1 MRSGWGRRP
10 SPSGPVAVWEANKR
24 SRRFGSCSSIPWLR
38 SQEVPRRA
46 EPRAGA
52 EALEE
57 RRGLRGSSRSPA
69 DAGPRGVPRR
79 TSERRDVRAGLL
91 DGIQATA
98 NESAQVRVRLAH
110 PEAGQWPSAH
120 WHRRPVRAAHRVP
133 RCSCSAT
140 HGLTPEHL
148 RTWLGESST
157 RRLSLMRAPRRVR
170 PVLTR
175 TLSSTTASSCRS
187 VGMVIGSSSRD
198 SIVIRI
204 GLPYAISATARP
216 G

>member
-1 MRSGWGRRP
+1 
-10 SPSGPVAVWEANKR
+10 
-24 SRRFGSCSSIPWLR
+24 
-38 SQEVPRRA
+38 
-46 EPRAGA
+46 
-52 EALEE
+52 
-57 RRGLRGSSRSPA
+57 
-69 DAGPRGVPRR
+69 
-79 TSERRDVRAGLL
+79 
-91 DGIQATA
+91 
-98 NESAQVRVRLAH
+98 
-110 PEAGQWPSAH
+110 
-120 WHRRPVRAAHRVP
+120 
-133 RCSCSAT
+133 
-140 HGLTPEHL
+140 LTPEHL